1 MYIYPSVL
9 DEHMK
14 DILTIVLIVASVLA
28 AVVLTSV
35 IIIVVKICRLTE

>member
-9 DEHMK
+9 DEQMK